1 MDNFFYPQS
10 FAQVMLSNMTG
21 TCTGFARCALNN
33 ARAGVV
39 RKRSSACSAC
49 KSVSRNSL
57 GGGKQRH
64 RDGNRAVRWDR
75 KPPVTPG
82 GGKSTRRWDGKPA
95 VVKSELEWD
104 VVPVSQKHRVGRLT
118 RAELLTSQTRERS
131 QIFEFS
137 ENASFSGLQWDVVPV
152 SQKHRVGRLTRAEHM
167 TSQSRERS
175 QIFKFVEN
183 ARNGGISSGE
193 GNRRP
198 YRWWKA
204 RACIEENNKW
214 EKRLETF
221 ETRIIACIEDER
233 SQKRK
238 DYNKGEKKCHVFCE
252 DELADLKKQRT
263 FRRLVLVQRK
273 EEVEREWM
281 RSQRARV
288 KQIRADMDRQDA
300 LKCFGCCPGERTLTN
315 DWSFWNGF
323 DCSENVFAY
332 KKHGKKNEAMHG
344 RGCGGS
350 SEWLA
355 TLKRQRSA
363 MNRKIAEQQRF
374 KEQSK
379 QRKSECKRTEECSS
393 V

>member
-1 MDNFFYPQS
+1 
-10 FAQVMLSNMTG
+10 MLSNMTG
-21 TCTGFARCALNN
+21 TCTGFGRCALNN
-33 ARAGVV
+33 GHNGFVRCALNNDHIGFARCVLNNGRAGVV

-49 KSVSRNSL
+49 KSVSRSSPC
-57 GGGKQRH
+57 GGKQRP
-64 RDGNRAVRWDR
+64 RDGKPGVRWDR
-75 KPPVTPG
+75 KPPFVSFSGSPVTPG

-95 VVKSELEWD
+95 VVKSELE
-104 VVPVSQKHRVGRLT
+104 
-118 RAELLTSQTRERS
+118 
-131 QIFEFS
+131 
-137 ENASFSGLQWDVVPV
+137 WDVVPV

-221 ETRIIACIEDER
+221 ETRIIACIDDEQ

-238 DYNKGEKKCHVFCE
+238 DHNKGEKKCHVFCE
-252 DELADLKKQRT
+252 DELAELKKQRT
-263 FRRLVLVQRK
+263 LRRLVLVQRK

-315 DWSFWNGF
+315 DWSFWHGF
-323 DCSENVFAY
+323 DCSENISAY
-332 KKHGKKNEAMHG
+332 KKHGKK
-344 RGCGGS
+344 
-350 SEWLA
+350 
-355 TLKRQRSA
+355 
-363 MNRKIAEQQRF
+363 
-374 KEQSK
+374 
-379 QRKSECKRTEECSS
+379 
-393 V
+393 